1 MKLINLVA
9 FRKNNNLTQD
19 ELARILN
26 VTRAFI
32 SQVENGTNNLSDEK
46 IDELFFGPLDL
57 NEGVLLENAGLVPC
71 YDRLRFLQGK
81 LYDTNINEFLNKLHT
96 DRVDFALPF
105 LGLLTENT
113 ILQIRHGRSAITDA
127 VADTIVSAFPQVN
140 KEWLTTGKGDM
151 YVDPTKKNVE
161 ETKENLQSMNM
172 QLSEKLDSIE
182 EELKEI
188 KEMLQL
194 LLDSTLRNV

>member
-9 FRKNNNLTQD
+9 FRKNNNFTQD
-19 ELARILN
+19 DLARILN
-26 VTRAFI
+26 VSRAYI
-32 SQVENGTNNLSDEK
+32 SQVENGTNNLSDQK
-46 IDELFFGPLDL
+46 IDS
-57 NEGVLLENAGLVPC
+57 LLEFDEQWATEGLVPC
-71 YDRLRFLQGK
+71 FDRLVK
-81 LYDTNINEFLNKLHT
+81 LGNSLYETDNDRYCKLVKLNPYYPQDLYT
-96 DRVDFALPF
+96 PL
-105 LGLLTENT
+105 LGVLSESSILL
-113 ILQIRHGRSAITDA
+113 IRHGRSAITDA